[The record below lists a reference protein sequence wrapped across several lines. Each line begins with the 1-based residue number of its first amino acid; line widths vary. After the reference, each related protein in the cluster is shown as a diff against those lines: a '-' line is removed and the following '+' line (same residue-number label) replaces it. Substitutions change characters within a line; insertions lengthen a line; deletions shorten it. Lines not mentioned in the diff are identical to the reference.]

1 MEETFA
7 EVSFDFKQPEKENLL
22 VIAPSY
28 SNAINK
34 ISEVSHFNKTYYID
48 LRHIIKILM
57 EKHLIQK
64 SFVRKIKSVN
74 SYS

>member
-1 MEETFA
+1 MVLSMEETFA

-34 ISEVSHFNKTYYID
+34 LVTS
-48 LRHIIKILM
+48 
-57 EKHLIQK
+57 K
-64 SFVRKIKSVN
+64 SL
-74 SYS
+74 